1 MSDAEEQIRTLTELV
16 NQLQAE
22 NNRLKDRVTE
32 TGNVVA
38 PGPSGHVEVSGAMS
52 NPVSESNL
60 VSEKVYVYVPRERK
74 CPRFSGN
81 LAQDS
86 LSVGDW
92 VEEVRKSLAAR
103 QTSLAEQVSFV
114 CDLLDGEAK
123 KEVKFSLPNGANPE
137 AIFDILL
144 ENFGCDQTYVTLQKQ
159 FFQRRQHENESIRE
173 FSHALLEI
181 MELLKTR
188 DPRGVVNP
196 DLVIRDTFIENVRD
210 YKLQH
215 ELMQLVRQ
223 YPTHSFKDVRQAAI
237 KWEKRGAPTST
248 QRARAY
254 SCDSHA
260 SAVCQDSADASAITA
275 RSGDELGELK
285 SAFGSSR
292 PNLMPSSND

>member
-215 ELMQLVRQ
+215 
-223 YPTHSFKDVRQAAI
+223 
-237 KWEKRGAPTST
+237 
-248 QRARAY
+248 
-254 SCDSHA
+254 
-260 SAVCQDSADASAITA
+260 
-275 RSGDELGELK
+275 
-285 SAFGSSR
+285 
-292 PNLMPSSND
+292 